1 MCLYPWLGSILHHY
15 YPYPTRPVDIPSLIT
30 HGHHHVIHVLRLWL
44 IISSYRCCP
53 TYKPPLVEH
62 MREHS
67 LFRATTQ
74 RMLILPSIMSHKS
87 RNTPASDPSDI
98 AQSLV
103 DHAHPKQAKHNV
115 RFIKN
120 RLALNRSHQT
130 PRLPDHL
137 AGDTCCQAPS
147 VSNAIIYTSIAWRDN
162 PYCQVLHASI
172 LYWFCSYR
180 LAVKHHRQALH

>member
-74 RMLILPSIMSHKS
+74 RMLVLPSVLSHNS
-87 RNTPASDPSDI
+87 RNTPASDPWDI
-98 AQSLV
+98 VQSLV
-103 DHAHPKQAKHNV
+103 DHTHPKQAKHNV
-115 RFIKN
+115 CFIKKSLGAPHELPSAKAS
-120 RLALNRSHQT
+120 RPPGGGHVPPSAKRFWCYCFYKYRMGGQPLSRS
-130 PRLPDHL
+130 
-137 AGDTCCQAPS
+137 ATCFNS
-147 VSNAIIYTSIAWRDN
+147 LL
-162 PYCQVLHASI
+162 VL
-172 LYWFCSYR
+172 
-180 LAVKHHRQALH
+180 